1 MARNQ
6 QLASNLYGQAIGTS
20 STASL
25 LTIFENRAP
34 NSVDVNY
41 QVGKRWVDT
50 TSSREYI
57 LEGFTSTDGIT
68 TANWI
73 DLSAGSPGNVT
84 SFSSGDLSPLFTT
97 NVTDPTSTPDL
108 QFSLENADAN
118 TYFGNA
124 TNVSA
129 APSYT
134 SAGALTTSDDTNVT
148 LTVGGDAS
156 TSLLRSASITA
167 GWTGTLSPDRGGT
180 GVNNDTSTI
189 TIDGDIEF
197 NGAFDF
203 EGTLTGNTTVT
214 FPTSGTLA
222 TTGDLPVPASLTTSN
237 DTNVTL
243 TLGGSPTTALL
254 QAASITAGWSGE
266 LGVGRGGTGSDL
278 SATGGASQ
286 VLQQTTA
293 GGNITVGQLA
303 ASNLSNGTTGSG
315 SVVLSSGASITTP
328 IVSGEKVIVSA
339 LGSLTTGTTTI
350 DLSTA
355 QVFTA
360 TITGGNTIT
369 FAFSNAPAAGQ
380 SQVIILRLENG
391 GAGTIIWPLGTQFNG
406 SIAPSLTA
414 SGVDMLGVYY
424 DVTTTTYM
432 VFEIGIDMGA

>member
-134 SAGALTTSDDTNVT
+134 SAGALTTSNDTNVT

-167 GWTGTLSPDRGGT
+167 GWT
-180 GVNNDTSTI
+180 
-189 TIDGDIEF
+189 
-197 NGAFDF
+197 
-203 EGTLTGNTTVT
+203 
-214 FPTSGTLA
+214 
-222 TTGDLPVPASLTTSN
+222 
-237 DTNVTL
+237 
-243 TLGGSPTTALL
+243 
-254 QAASITAGWSGE
+254 GE

-315 SVVLSSGASITTP
+315 SVVLASGASITTP

-391 GAGTIIWPLGTQFNG
+391 GAGTIIWPVGTQFNG

-414 SGVDMLGVYY
+414 SGVDILGVYY